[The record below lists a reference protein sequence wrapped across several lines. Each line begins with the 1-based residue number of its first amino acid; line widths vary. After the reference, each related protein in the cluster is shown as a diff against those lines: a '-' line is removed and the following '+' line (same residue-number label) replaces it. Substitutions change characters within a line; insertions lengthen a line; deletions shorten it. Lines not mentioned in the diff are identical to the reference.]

1 MNILKPITSL
11 FTPKAAP
18 LVEARAAAPMS
29 AVIQPKAQDRLYE
42 LIEREQ
48 LPGDVRETLAGAL
61 TGDLPRQQLLF
72 QAMIDTWP
80 RLQKNLTEVAR
91 SVSSTPWEIQPYSEQ
106 GDEPTESAIE
116 KARMVQTAIENMSPR
131 PAWDELS
138 ERGLVKSLTHGYYM
152 GHQVCEVF
160 WDRKAEGT
168 MPRSAKIV
176 PPRFYDYP
184 DTGEDRL
191 MFSPDGGFYSGN
203 YEDFPEHHFL
213 IAVNRGH
220 GAHPSIAAPLRALT
234 GYWLAATFGL
244 KWLLQFTQLYGIPFR
259 WAEYEDESVKSKVCN
274 MLENIGSAG
283 WGAFPKGT
291 KLDFV
296 NAGQSADSLPQA
308 MLLEMADKQCDTFI
322 LGQTLT
328 TDVGDSGS
336 RALGDVHQDVRAGVI
351 QGVNDFVSDI
361 FSHQLIPSI
370 IQLNYGSDD
379 EMPTYSSTVEA
390 PKDEIGMAQRDQTLI
405 SMGMEVGKEW
415 LYERHGVPMPE
426 EGDDDIF
433 QPSGGNGAG
442 GDPQTGSVLS
452 NPNET
457 DPAEADPDQ
466 EVEAS
471 MVRAYDPSQK
481 RAEKGSD
488 NGGQWVKE
496 DGSSSKGD
504 RPKKSLVSEADSKRY
519 SELEAKFNEGTI
531 TDEELGEAHDLVE
544 KAAKAAGYDTEKVYH
559 GTDTEFEVFDDKEL
573 GTATDSESA
582 EKAFFFS
589 DDEKT
594 AKAYAN
600 WAAEEGPVKEALA
613 EADRAE
619 KLGDWDAYDKA
630 VIKSEELAASAYER
644 RMAKARVIPAYLK
657 GNFLEV
663 DADGLTPQELKGSG
677 GDIDLGISLKLDE
690 AKEGGYDGVIFR
702 NLDDAVGLY
711 DRPSDHYAVFNPNQI
726 KSADIF
732 TGTPLAERFN
742 EDDDRITFS
751 HAVQA
756 YDPNQKRAK
765 DGRWTDGAISR
776 GVIDKV
782 ERSHIDS
789 YDGQDDYELVAYKG
803 DDIMGYLS
811 YSEHEG
817 DVSISMVETRE
828 THKRKGIATELYKEL
843 VKLHGEKAISSSFAT
858 EEGAALR
865 KALEKRGIIKKDGTV
880 IKSAAAHAVQAYDPN
895 QKRAEKGADNGG
907 QWVKEGGGTGASD
920 EGELL
925 KPVNLFTLDD
935 GNNGVE
941 NHKLPITFLRA
952 GDLPIDEEGNVI
964 PSFAGGPMID
974 LEEGASDE
982 GGVSVYEAYKDEKTG
997 FYIVKSHGGSWE
1009 AGSYILADR
1018 PVYEISGETIVRTGA
1033 DDEPLILPSTAKL
1046 GKKVKSNKIII
1057 DHQYRN
1063 PDGDSEMAVYVASKN
1078 KTVYVDV
1085 DFETVDG
1092 TYHKLEKSPRINKK
1106 RKLESAN
1113 ATRPT
1118 IDQLSD
1124 NVLESLTG
1132 VTREWLSPVRPHFE
1146 KLAAMAMSKQVSD
1159 ADFIEALEKS
1169 QRDIPE
1175 LFDKLNVEALQTSME
1190 DAIGTA
1196 MIAGS
1201 VERYEAGEVKAA
1213 YDPNQPRDPGGE
1225 GGGQWIKE
1233 GGSEDDL
1240 KLYHGTKAKIDEFDL
1255 ENAGDSSGFEAFGR
1269 GIYLTMDKKD
1279 AEFYAKD
1286 GGKVYEVAFSGD
1298 NDALMDWNKP
1308 IKDQPQKVKD
1318 AFISL
1323 AGEGVMS
1330 EPYSDRPASTIYNNL
1345 MLDKSKP
1352 TTAQVTSKMQKAGI
1366 EGIIHKVENN
1376 SGGQSSNIVIFN
1388 PDDLAIEKPNK
1399 LESSAIQA
1407 YDPNQKRGEAGT
1419 PDGGRWVSEGEGS
1432 NDLKRFSSYDDL
1444 YRGLN
1449 NDLVDQGKYGAVFD
1463 VGVDGFLLK
1472 ASSDDPAYEKYIK
1485 FIEENKPESSLYPKV
1500 KDSWNLEDGSF
1511 STLVERVTPALK
1523 RADAYQIED
1532 MLDIMAMGEDLPEN
1546 YKILAESLGFT
1557 ENDYSAFLDTIKD
1570 MGGDDIH
1577 VGNIG
1582 FRDNG
1587 ELVIFDPVKPSNAK
1601 P

>member
-11 FTPKAAP
+11 FSQKQAAP
-18 LVEARAAAPMS
+18 IVEARAASPMS

-106 GDEPTESAIE
+106 GDDATDSAIE
-116 KARMVQTAIENMSPR
+116 KARMVQTAIEGMAPR

-138 ERGLVKSLTHGYYM
+138 ERGLVKSLVHGYYM

-160 WDRKAEGT
+160 WDRKPEGT

-203 YEDFPEHHFL
+203 YEDFPEHHFV

-244 KWLLQFTQLYGIPFR
+244 KWLLQFAQLYGVPFR
-259 WAEYEDESVKSKVCN
+259 WAEYEDETVKSKVCN

-328 TDVGDSGS
+328 TDVGNSGS
-336 RALGDVHQDVRAGVI
+336 RALGDVHQEVRAGVI
-351 QGVNDFVSDI
+351 QGVNDFVGDI
-361 FSHQLIPSI
+361 FNHQLIPSI
-370 IQLNYGSDD
+370 IKLNYGNAD
-379 EMPTYSSTVEA
+379 ELPKYNATVEA

-426 EGDDDIF
+426 EGDDDVF
-433 QPSGGNGAG
+433 SPGGNGAG
-442 GDPQTGSVLS
+442 GDPQTGNSVLS
-452 NPNET
+452 PNET
-457 DPAEADPDQ
+457 PSEADPDNNDE

-471 MVRAYDPSQK
+471 MVRAYDPNQK

-488 NGGQWVKE
+488 NGGQWVKD
-496 DGSSSKGD
+496 DGTSVKGD
-504 RPKKSLVSEADSKRY
+504 EPKKSRVSEAESKRY
-519 SELEAKFNEGTI
+519 SELEAKFNKGTI

-619 KLGDWDAYDKA
+619 KIGDWDAYDKA
-630 VIKSEELAASAYER
+630 VIKSEELAASAYKR

-663 DADGLTPQELKGSG
+663 DAEGATPQELKGSG
-677 GDIDLGISLKLDE
+677 GDIDFGISSKLDE

-702 NLDDAVGLY
+702 NLDDAIGLY

-732 TGTPLAERFN
+732 TGTPLAERF
-742 EDDDRITFS
+742 DDKDDRITFS

-756 YDPNQKRAK
+756 YDPNQKRGAK
-765 DGRWTDGAISR
+765 GSPDGGRWVKEDGASSSDEASDADYLAAVEAGDTEAAQAMVEKEEAKAIGKYKGQGKTRGFIKDITYLKVSTLSKMETTSEVSKLPQDVAEKVKFEHPIEVSVFANGKVQITDGHHRFAAAKQTGVVFVPVAVTSINAKEDRIIELIKENSKASGLHQGEVIPLSR
-776 GVIDKV
+776 RFNFGDRKYTRT
-782 ERSHIDS
+782 ERGNSLTT
-789 YDGQDDYELVAYKG
+789 YEVPL
-803 DDIMGYLS
+803 
-811 YSEHEG
+811 
-817 DVSISMVETRE
+817 T
-828 THKRKGIATELYKEL
+828 KEL
-843 VKLHGEKAISSSFAT
+843 PEKKLESSN
-858 EEGAALR
+858 
-865 KALEKRGIIKKDGTV
+865 
-880 IKSAAAHAVQAYDPN
+880 AVQA
-895 QKRAEKGADNGG
+895 AE
-907 QWVKEGGGTGASD
+907 
-920 EGELL
+920 
-925 KPVNLFTLDD
+925 
-935 GNNGVE
+935 
-941 NHKLPITFLRA
+941 
-952 GDLPIDEEGNVI
+952 
-964 PSFAGGPMID
+964 
-974 LEEGASDE
+974 
-982 GGVSVYEAYKDEKTG
+982 
-997 FYIVKSHGGSWE
+997 
-1009 AGSYILADR
+1009 
-1018 PVYEISGETIVRTGA
+1018 
-1033 DDEPLILPSTAKL
+1033 AK
-1046 GKKVKSNKIII
+1046 K
-1057 DHQYRN
+1057 
-1063 PDGDSEMAVYVASKN
+1063 A
-1078 KTVYVDV
+1078 
-1085 DFETVDG
+1085 
-1092 TYHKLEKSPRINKK
+1092 
-1106 RKLESAN
+1106 
-1113 ATRPT
+1113 T

-1146 KLAAMAMSKQVSD
+1146 KLAAMAMSKNVSD

-1169 QRDIPE
+1169 QREMPE

-1196 MIAGS
+1196 MIVGS
-1201 VERYEAGEVKAA
+1201 VERYGADEVKAGGWITTEEGNKVFLDNPRKKSLDKGLT
-1213 YDPNQPRDPGGE
+1213 DPRKKGDNKPSKPKAEKAAKGSLGELKESIRAGKGKVDEKLKDLEAKRAEIQKQINELGVSLPKAPPRGE
-1225 GGGQWIKE
+1225 Y
-1233 GGSEDDL
+1233 EDL
-1240 KLYHGTKAKIDEFDL
+1240 QSYAEARVEYVQSFNKAARKRNKKIDEVNQVIWEMETAGVDL
-1255 ENAGDSSGFEAFGR
+1255 VSLPADQR
-1269 GIYLTMDKKD
+1269 GITPLINKGKPGTFNRRRGLELYEQVVHKDLVEKFPLKFGGVSSRGRATWYGNPPGAKPPYMGVAGYNEIGIGKNNSPSLVVHEIVHGLEADKEILKSSASFLKKRVGDEGLKKLKD
-1279 AEFYAKD
+1279 YSKGYRNNEVYFEDKFKSKGGSTYD
-1286 GGKVYEVAFSGD
+1286 GKVY
-1298 NDALMDWNKP
+1298 
-1308 IKDQPQKVKD
+1308 
-1318 AFISL
+1318 
-1323 AGEGVMS
+1323 
-1330 EPYSDRPASTIYNNL
+1330 
-1345 MLDKSKP
+1345 
-1352 TTAQVTSKMQKAGI
+1352 
-1366 EGIIHKVENN
+1366 
-1376 SGGQSSNIVIFN
+1376 
-1388 PDDLAIEKPNK
+1388 
-1399 LESSAIQA
+1399 
-1407 YDPNQKRGEAGT
+1407 
-1419 PDGGRWVSEGEGS
+1419 
-1432 NDLKRFSSYDDL
+1432 
-1444 YRGLN
+1444 GLN
-1449 NDLVDQGKYGAVFD
+1449 GDHGRKGAKLKTSEIRATEILTQGVQR
-1463 VGVDGFLLK
+1463 LLK
-1472 ASSDDPAYEKYIK
+1472 NPAE
-1485 FIEENKPESSLYPKV
+1485 FL
-1500 KDSWNLEDGSF
+1500 
-1511 STLVERVTPALK
+1511 
-1523 RADAYQIED
+1523 
-1532 MLDIMAMGEDLPEN
+1532 
-1546 YKILAESLGFT
+1546 
-1557 ENDYSAFLDTIKD
+1557 ENDEEY
-1570 MGGDDIH
+1570 
-1577 VGNIG
+1577 
-1582 FRDNG
+1582 
-1587 ELVIFDPVKPSNAK
+1587 FDFVVNTLQKK
-1601 P
+1601 K

>member
-1 MNILKPITSL
+1 MNILKPITTL
-11 FTPKAAP
+11 FSKQAAP
-18 LVEARAAAPMS
+18 IVEARAASPMS

-106 GDEPTESAIE
+106 GNEATDSAIE
-116 KARMVQTAIENMSPR
+116 KARMVQTAIENMAPR

-138 ERGLVKSLTHGYYM
+138 ERGLVKSLVHGYYM

-160 WDRKAEGT
+160 WDRKPEGT

-191 MFSPDGGFYSGN
+191 MFSPDGGFYTGN
-203 YEDFPEHHFL
+203 YEDFPEHHFV

-244 KWLLQFTQLYGIPFR
+244 KWLLQFAQLYGVPFR
-259 WAEYEDESVKSKVCN
+259 WAEYEDETVKSKVCN

-336 RALGDVHQDVRAGVI
+336 RALGDIHQEVRAGVM
-351 QGVNDFVSDI
+351 QGINDFIGDI
-361 FSHQLIPSI
+361 YNHQLIPSI
-370 IQLNYGSDD
+370 IKLNYGSAD
-379 EMPTYSSTVEA
+379 ELPKYSSKIEA

-433 QPSGGNGAG
+433 SPGGNGAG
-442 GDPQTGSVLS
+442 GDPQTGNSVLS
-452 NPNET
+452 PNET
-457 DPAEADPDQ
+457 PSEADPDNEDE

-471 MVRAYDPSQK
+471 MVRAYDPNQK

-488 NGGQWVKE
+488 NGGQWVA
-496 DGSSSKGD
+496 DNSKGGGE
-504 RPKKSLVSEADSKRY
+504 KKSRVSEARSKRY

-531 TDEELGEAHDLVE
+531 TDEELGEAHDLVRD
-544 KAAKAAGYDTEKVYH
+544 A
-559 GTDTEFEVFDDKEL
+559 
-573 GTATDSESA
+573 A
-582 EKAFFFS
+582 EKAGYLPH
-589 DDEKT
+589 DDFRD
-594 AKAYAN
+594 AH
-600 WAAEEGPVKEALA
+600 AAPSGSATDEEVVNDGFDASLDQVARGVHIQPDDYFDPVKGP
-613 EADRAE
+613 RYYMY
-619 KLGDWDAYDKA
+619 GDKA
-630 VIKSEELAASAYER
+630 GLEARDSLFNAFDEIKKDGSTSITVYRAVPNER
-644 RMAKARVIPAYLK
+644 
-657 GNFLEV
+657 
-663 DADGLTPQELKGSG
+663 KGSLIEDNSWVSPSITYAKTHG
-677 GDIDLGISLKLDE
+677 VSRFGDGEYKIISEDVKSSE
-690 AKEGGYDGVIFR
+690 IYWDGNDIREWGKDSGKQLFYK
-702 NLDDAVGLY
+702 NTA
-711 DRPSDHYAVFNPNQI
+711 NNI

-858 EEGAALR
+858 KEGSALR

-880 IKSAAAHAVQAYDPN
+880 
-895 QKRAEKGADNGG
+895 
-907 QWVKEGGGTGASD
+907 VK
-920 EGELL
+920 
-925 KPVNLFTLDD
+925 
-935 GNNGVE
+935 
-941 NHKLPITFLRA
+941 
-952 GDLPIDEEGNVI
+952 
-964 PSFAGGPMID
+964 
-974 LEEGASDE
+974 
-982 GGVSVYEAYKDEKTG
+982 
-997 FYIVKSHGGSWE
+997 
-1009 AGSYILADR
+1009 
-1018 PVYEISGETIVRTGA
+1018 
-1033 DDEPLILPSTAKL
+1033 
-1046 GKKVKSNKIII
+1046 
-1057 DHQYRN
+1057 
-1063 PDGDSEMAVYVASKN
+1063 
-1078 KTVYVDV
+1078 
-1085 DFETVDG
+1085 
-1092 TYHKLEKSPRINKK
+1092 
-1106 RKLESAN
+1106 SAN

-1175 LFDKLNVEALQTSME
+1175 LFDKLNVEALQTHMN

-1201 VERYEAGEVKAA
+1201 VERYEAGEVKAGGWITTDEGNKVFLDNPRKKSLDQGLT
-1213 YDPNQPRDPGGE
+1213 DPRKKGDKKPKAGKKPLNKLELERKAQMDKLLKDLREKADRGEVYASESLSDMKERIRKDGASISKKRKGLEKSIEYWKGQRSMVGQELDRPNSIFSIKPEPGEDGADYE
-1225 GGGQWIKE
+1225 ERIKKRLAARKDKIAE
-1233 GGSEDDL
+1233 YNEISDKIAEIKNEESYLGADLIKLPEADRGKALSLNKRASSIAGRRKGVELYESIIHKDLVESNTFKFGGSTTRAHHSRDRNGVSIIRTHRSDDPSVVVHELVHGIEKDDVL
-1240 KLYHGTKAKIDEFDL
+1240 KASLDFRAKRTKGESTVRLKKLMPDRNYRPSEIT
-1255 ENAGDSSGFEAFGR
+1255 
-1269 GIYLTMDKKD
+1269 YKDKWVEKGGSH
-1279 AEFYAKD
+1279 YT
-1286 GGKVYEVAFSGD
+1286 GKVY
-1298 NDALMDWNKP
+1298 
-1308 IKDQPQKVKD
+1308 
-1318 AFISL
+1318 
-1323 AGEGVMS
+1323 AG
-1330 EPYSDRPASTIYNNL
+1330 
-1345 MLDKSKP
+1345 
-1352 TTAQVTSKMQKAGI
+1352 GI
-1366 EGIIHKVENN
+1366 L
-1376 SGGQSSNIVIFN
+1376 GGQRATEVLTVGVQRLLKD
-1388 PDDLAIEKPNK
+1388 P
-1399 LESSAIQA
+1399 LEFMTN
-1407 YDPNQKRGEAGT
+1407 DEDHFDFVVKTLQKR
-1419 PDGGRWVSEGEGS
+1419 
-1432 NDLKRFSSYDDL
+1432 K
-1444 YRGLN
+1444 
-1449 NDLVDQGKYGAVFD
+1449 
-1463 VGVDGFLLK
+1463 
-1472 ASSDDPAYEKYIK
+1472 
-1485 FIEENKPESSLYPKV
+1485 
-1500 KDSWNLEDGSF
+1500 
-1511 STLVERVTPALK
+1511 
-1523 RADAYQIED
+1523 
-1532 MLDIMAMGEDLPEN
+1532 
-1546 YKILAESLGFT
+1546 
-1557 ENDYSAFLDTIKD
+1557 
-1570 MGGDDIH
+1570 
-1577 VGNIG
+1577 
-1582 FRDNG
+1582 
-1587 ELVIFDPVKPSNAK
+1587 
-1601 P
+1601 